1 MALDIYW
8 TDFAKQELHSIFS
21 YHKKHISVKFANKLV
36 SEIATHSLILKT
48 HPNIGQPEELLKNRI
63 QKFRYLVYKNYKII
77 YWINREKN
85 QVEISDIFD
94 IRQNPI
100 KIKRDK

>member
-1 MALDIYW
+1 MALSIYW
-8 TDFAKQELHSIFS
+8 TDFAKQELHSIFL
-21 YHKKHISVKFANKLV
+21 YHKKQANLKVAKKLA
-36 SEIATHSLILKT
+36 SEIARHTLILKT
-48 HPNIGQPEELLKNRI
+48 QENIGQSEGLLKNSV

-77 YWINREKN
+77 YWVNRERN

-94 IRQNPI
+94 TRQNPI